1 MSASQKGWDEVFPV
15 WGRPP
20 YWVYW
25 DRNRVGMQ
33 SERLIAQVYHHLPT
47 PTQKDFEEFASLNP
61 KLAEQLKR
69 QDQALKTK
77 RMLQLGGGL
86 VTGAFAFIGLMRMPM
101 PILSKM
107 SLTALAI
114 LVGIPLGGRFSDIGY
129 WKSGVGDIPY
139 TFPDDPQRAFLRWWR
154 IKNNVPLP
162 GYTTIQPSECQN
174 LNFKH
179 THESHCH

>member
-1 MSASQKGWDEVFPV
+1 
-15 WGRPP
+15 
-20 YWVYW
+20 
-25 DRNRVGMQ
+25 MQ

-47 PTQKDFEEFASLNP
+47 PAQKDFEEFASLNP

-139 TFPDDPQRAFLRWWR
+139 TFPDDPQRAFLRYASNISQESAEAATCTHTHSLCSLRWWR